1 MANEEVGVWILST
14 EGVSGI
20 RTGVDGC
27 GMFKSHGDKNLFIE
41 TQ

>member
-20 RTGVDGC
+20 RTGVDGY
-27 GMFKSHGDKNLFIE
+27 GTFKSHGDKRLY
-41 TQ
+41 TK